1 MTHPPPVAVTPEQC
15 ETTVKQIVGIGV
27 EAALG
32 KFGEA
37 VDSRFEALEGQVS
50 KLARSTDS
58 ICRVTQRR
66 LQTVLDGLPYDWSGR
81 QLLRSCRDME
91 DTIFVL
97 ISRYTDRRFK
107 VQLDIAEGNF
117 YMMDAVLETL
127 KNDAGLIETSFEVED
142 VEMPD
147 LWG

>member
-1 MTHPPPVAVTPEQC
+1 
-15 ETTVKQIVGIGV
+15 
-27 EAALG
+27 
-32 KFGEA
+32 
-37 VDSRFEALEGQVS
+37 
-50 KLARSTDS
+50 
-58 ICRVTQRR
+58 
-66 LQTVLDGLPYDWSGR
+66 
-81 QLLRSCRDME
+81 ME
-91 DTIFVL
+91 ETIFAL